1 MYNSF
6 PPHRLHSS
14 RPVAPS
20 EALELLSSYLEAAA
34 TQPYLQP
41 NALLTEGGPIS
52 TTDSNASL
60 ILHNLK
66 RVEAGLRGEHLS
78 AEPAFDALLEEEL
91 PDLQVNPTGEVL
103 PVAPIGHN
111 AVNGKG
117 HDADDGMDWQDKTE
131 FEREQGLTVG
141 EVGERISAPVI
152 PEEDVEVPR
161 IQETTSTGN
170 KEERKQRKKEKKKEK
185 RRKEEQATKK

>member
-14 RPVAPS
+14 RPVDPS

-34 TQPYLQP
+34 TEPYLQP

-52 TTDSNASL
+52 TTGPNTGL

-66 RVEAGLRGEHLS
+66 RVEAGLRGEHLG
-78 AEPAFDALLEEEL
+78 ADPAFGSFVEEGL

-103 PVAPIGHN
+103 TIAPISMN
-111 AVNGKG
+111 TVNGKEQNV
-117 HDADDGMDWQDKTE
+117 DDGMDWQDKTE

-141 EVGERISAPVI
+141 EVGDRIPAPVI
-152 PEEDVEVPR
+152 LEEDVEIPR

-170 KEERKQRKKEKKKEK
+170 KEERKRKKKEK
-185 RRKEEQATKK
+185 RRKAKQAS